1 MSLFSKQSFPHEE
14 SAIQTQR
21 GTRSLYRLPPLH
33 GNRNYLSLLSGLV
46 MQHETVQSVH
56 FAGPFCSFG
65 GAAGLANLA
74 SSTGTF
80 SFTSLT

>member
-33 GNRNYLSLLSGLV
+33 GNRNYLSFLSGFV
-46 MQHETVQSVH
+46 MQKQLSIPSARFLRSES
-56 FAGPFCSFG
+56 
-65 GAAGLANLA
+65 LA
-74 SSTGTF
+74 
-80 SFTSLT
+80 